1 MKRLVVAALLCAWPA
16 AAAPAPAVDKILA
29 SLDASSKSV
38 TTLAGEFSQRNKIKL
53 FKQELKSKGRL
64 FFRTPR
70 QIRWE
75 YLEPDPSTLILDGQ
89 KATLASPGAAPRVFD
104 LAEDATMRA
113 IFDQLLL
120 WLGPGSLEHARADYD
135 LSAGGTAEQPALT
148 LTPKPSSPI
157 AKAFQKIELRLD
169 GKSWLLHSIL
179 LTEKSGDEKEITF
192 QRLERNAKLPADA
205 FR

>member
-1 MKRLVVAALLCAWPA
+1 M
-16 AAAPAPAVDKILA
+16 
-29 SLDASSKSV
+29 
-38 TTLAGEFSQRNKIKL
+38 
-53 FKQELKSKGRL
+53 
-64 FFRTPR
+64 
-70 QIRWE
+70 
-75 YLEPDPSTLILDGQ
+75 
-89 KATLASPGAAPRVFD
+89 
-104 LAEDATMRA
+104 
-113 IFDQLLL
+113 